1 MALRTIRVEGDPIL
15 RKECRPVKEMN
26 ERTHILI
33 NDMFDTMYEADG
45 VGLAGPQVGILK
57 RLCVIDCGDDPLVLI
72 NPEIVSVEGEQIG
85 QEGCLSVPGKYG
97 IVKRPAKVTVR
108 ALNEDME
115 EYEVTGEGLLAR
127 ALCHEIGHLDGQ
139 MYVDLVIGELHSYD
153 EEMESEEIEEMSE

>member
-1 MALRTIRVEGDPIL
+1 M
-15 RKECRPVKEMN
+15 
-26 ERTHILI
+26 
-33 NDMFDTMYEADG
+33 
-45 VGLAGPQVGILK
+45 
-57 RLCVIDCGDDPLVLI
+57 LI

>member
-127 ALCHEIGHLDGQ
+127 ALCQEIGHLDGQ